1 MVAVPQ
7 NIEDLFGAIQRRD
20 RAQLTAWLDIFSSP
34 EERYAALRALA
45 ESLDRHRAGPARD
58 LASWAHSLL
67 YQSLGPVDDGAHLD
81 PAQGRYEWGE
91 RARHATSQDERFNY
105 C

>member
-7 NIEDLFGAIQRRD
+7 NIEDLFSAIQRGE
-20 RAQLTAWLDIFSSP
+20 RARLMAWLDMFSSP

-45 ESLDRHRAGPARD
+45 ESLEGQRTGPARD
-58 LASWAHSLL
+58 LARWANGLL
-67 YQSLGPVDDGAHLD
+67 YQSLGPVDDGAHRG
-81 PAQGRYEWGE
+81 PAPDRHEWGE
-91 RARHATSQDERFNY
+91 RARRVAGGDERFNY

>member
-7 NIEDLFGAIQRRD
+7 NIEDLFSAIQLRD
-20 RAQLTAWLDIFSSP
+20 RAQLMAWLDMFSSP

-45 ESLDRHRAGPARD
+45 ESLEGRRIGPARD
-58 LASWAHSLL
+58 LARWANGLL
-67 YQSLGPVDDGAHLD
+67 YQSLGPLDDGEVLD
-81 PAQGRYEWGE
+81 PGPDRYEWAE
-91 RARHATSQDERFNY
+91 RSRRVASQDERFNY

>member
-7 NIEDLFGAIQRRD
+7 NIEDLFSAIQRRD

-45 ESLDRHRAGPARD
+45 ESLDGHRAGPARD
-58 LASWAHSLL
+58 LAIWAHSLL
-67 YQSLGPVDDGAHLD
+67 YESLGPIDDDAHLNPPSD
-81 PAQGRYEWGE
+81 RYEWGE
-91 RARHATSQDERFNY
+91 RVRHATSQDGRFSY